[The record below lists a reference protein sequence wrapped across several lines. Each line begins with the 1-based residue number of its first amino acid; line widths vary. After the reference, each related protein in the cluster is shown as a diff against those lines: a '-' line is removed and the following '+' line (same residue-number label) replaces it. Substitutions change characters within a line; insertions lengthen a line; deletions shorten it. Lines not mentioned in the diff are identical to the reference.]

1 MARAQRKNI
10 EATENKKPDDAWLKR
25 VRAAWEVSDSYY
37 TANLETR
44 IVRNQFLFDSKHP
57 PGSKYHTEAYKF
69 RSRLFRPKIRSAIR
83 KTEAAGVQAFFSTID
98 CIDIQP
104 ENMGDQ
110 QAQIAADLSGGAL
123 KYHLNNT
130 MNWFQICIG
139 GLQDASKTGVVCSFN
154 HWLKKSSRYK
164 VQVPVFGPD
173 EQQLMDDKGEP
184 VFKTEER
191 EEILD
196 DRPNIDLFPFSH
208 LRFHPGAKWVDPMNT
223 SPFVCRIMPMYV
235 CDIKARMREDAPKA
249 SRWNKLS
256 DQQITQAKMAMNTD
270 NDEQA
275 RNQGRE
281 NPLDLQTAGV
291 EDYDMSIVLHW
302 FMLDPQDGRRYEF
315 YTLGTNERLSDP
327 VLLKKAYPHGKVP
340 ITYGTFILEAHKNVA
355 SGMPELGESLSK
367 EANNISNARLDNIQ
381 LVLNKRFIVK
391 RGSQTDTRS
400 LLMNAAGSV
409 TFANNPETDVK
420 EMEFS
425 DITASAY
432 QEQARIDNDSDELL
446 GNFSQ
451 SSVQSNRSLN
461 DTATGMQLAHGSAGQ
476 MTDYGLKTFVETWME
491 PTLRQVLSLVQNFET
506 SEKVLSAA
514 SQSADMP
521 NKYAPK
527 DQDGNQMLGP
537 GGQPQMFEPTDE
549 NLHGDVKLTVNVGV
563 GASNPVFK
571 AQQFIGAVKQFAE
584 ILVMLKEAQIS
595 GVEASEIAKEMFGYI
610 GYKDGSRFFK
620 LGENGQEIDPQ
631 IQEMQAELQKLTQI
645 IETDQVKM
653 EGQKAIKTLEL
664 AQQTASERKER
675 EARWNETVANNN
687 TKVKVALIN
696 ARVKQ
701 KDLDTKER
709 MNKDSLASAEKQ
721 AKMKPKPKAAASK

>member
-10 EATENKKPDDAWLKR
+10 EDTQQTQPVDSWMKR
-25 VRAAWEVSDSYY
+25 VASAWETADSYY
-37 TANLETR
+37 TTNLEQR
-44 IVRNQFLFDSKHP
+44 IVRNQYLFDSKHP

-104 ENMGDQ
+104 ENSGDEA
-110 QAQIAADLSGGAL
+110 AQVAADFSGAAL
-123 KYHLNNT
+123 KYHLSNT
-130 MNWFQICIG
+130 IPWFQICIG
-139 GLQDASKTGVVCSFN
+139 GLQDASKTGVVCSYN
-154 HWLKKSSRYK
+154 HWMKKTARFS
-164 VQVPVFGPD
+164 VQEPEFGPD
-173 EQQLMDDKGEP
+173 GNQLMDGDKP
-184 VFKTEER
+184 VFKTVQQ
-191 EEILD
+191 EEILE

-235 CDIKARMREDAPKA
+235 CDIKARMEDGIPEKD
-249 SRWNKLS
+249 RWKKLT
-256 DQQITQAKMAMNTD
+256 DAQIKLAKMTMQTD
-270 NDEQA
+270 QDEQA

-281 NPLDLQTAGV
+281 DPLELQTPGV

-302 FMLDPQDGRRYEF
+302 FMLDPKDGRRYEF
-315 YTLGTNERLSDP
+315 YTLGTKEKLSEP
-327 VLLKKAYPHGKVP
+327 KLLRKAYPHGKVP

-355 SGMPELGESLSK
+355 AGMPELGESLSK
-367 EANNISNARLDNIQ
+367 EANNISNSRLDNIQ
-381 LVLNKRFIVK
+381 LVLNKRFIVA
-391 RGSQTDTRS
+391 RGKQVDTRS
-400 LLMNAAGSV
+400 LLMNAPGSV
-409 TFANNPETDVK
+409 TFANNPTDDVQAL
-420 EMEFS
+420 EFN

-491 PTLRQVLSLVQNFET
+491 PTLRQVLSLIQNFET
-506 SEKVLSAA
+506 SDKVLGAA
-514 SQSADMP
+514 AQSADLAG
-521 NKYAPK
+521 KYGMQEAA
-527 DQDGNQMLGP
+527 N
-537 GGQPQMFEPTDE
+537 DE
-549 NLHGDVKLTVNVGV
+549 MLHGDVKLTVNVGV

-595 GVEASEIAKEMFGYI
+595 GVEASEIAQEMFGYI
-610 GYKDGSRFFK
+610 GYKDASRFFK
-620 LGENGQEIDPQ
+620 LDADGQEIDPQ
-631 IQEMQAELQKLTQI
+631 IQEMQAEIQRLTQV
-645 IETDQVKM
+645 IESDQVKM

-664 AQQTASERKER
+664 AQQTASERKQREHEWNTGVAER
-675 EARWNETVANNN
+675 A
-687 TKVKVALIN
+687 KDIKVALIN
-696 ARVKQ
+696 ARA
-701 KDLDTKER
+701 KDKDNA
-709 MNKDSLASAEKQ
+709 NKLELARENNKSKEKQ
-721 AKMKPKPKAAASK
+721 VKMKPKPKAAKAK